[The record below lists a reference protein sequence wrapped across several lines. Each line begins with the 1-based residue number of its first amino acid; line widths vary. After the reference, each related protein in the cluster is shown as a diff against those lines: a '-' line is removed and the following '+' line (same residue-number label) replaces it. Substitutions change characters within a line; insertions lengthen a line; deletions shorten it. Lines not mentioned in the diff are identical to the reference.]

1 MNHEYESEAYGT
13 TRTTLP
19 ARRPTPADG
28 ANVGQIR
35 RDDAVGAAVTAT
47 LVGAL
52 VTAGVL
58 GVTHAV
64 EPDHVA
70 GIASLTG
77 RFGDARL
84 SALVG
89 ACFSLGHV
97 ALVVGWLGVG
107 SILLGQTTFPPVFDA
122 VGTVGVAA
130 VLGLLGTTLAV
141 GGLRRL
147 RHAHTHEHD
156 STVHTHPH
164 VHLPLVGGGHDTT
177 THDHDAIDHDHDTT
191 THDHDAIDHDHD
203 HTLQAYLKTG
213 LVGALFTLSPPLS
226 MIAFSS
232 TLFSADPDLVVVAVV
247 VYAVSITVTMSA
259 LGAGAG
265 AVFERTSRASHRV
278 HGGVQALA
286 GVLVVGTAVTVLV
299 GVSPL
304 PI

>member
-1 MNHEYESEAYGT
+1 MNHEYESAAYGT
-13 TRTTLP
+13 TSTTLP
-19 ARRPTPADG
+19 AGRPTAAHG
-28 ANVGQIR
+28 ASTPRIR
-35 RDDAVGAAVTAT
+35 RDGDDAGTVVTAT

-52 VTAGVL
+52 VTASVL

-89 ACFSLGHV
+89 VCFSLGHV

-107 SILLGQTTFPPVFDA
+107 SVLLRQTTFPPAFDI
-122 VGTVGVAA
+122 VGSAGVAI

-156 STVHTHPH
+156 GTVRTHAH
-164 VHLPLVGGGHDTT
+164 VHLPLLGGHDPA
-177 THDHDAIDHDHDTT
+177 THDADAT
-191 THDHDAIDHDHD
+191 HDHD

-213 LVGALFTLSPPLS
+213 VVGALFTLSPPLS

-265 AVFERTSRASHRV
+265 AVFERTSRTNRRV

-299 GVSPL
+299 GLGPL
-304 PI
+304 PV

>member
-1 MNHEYESEAYGT
+1 MNHEYESAAYGT
-13 TRTTLP
+13 TSTTLP
-19 ARRPTPADG
+19 AGRPTAAHG
-28 ANVGQIR
+28 ASTPRIR
-35 RDDAVGAAVTAT
+35 RDGDDAGTVVTAT

-52 VTAGVL
+52 VTASVL

-107 SILLGQTTFPPVFDA
+107 SVLLRQTTFPPAFDI
-122 VGTVGVAA
+122 VGSAGVAI

-156 STVHTHPH
+156 GTVRTHAH
-164 VHLPLVGGGHDTT
+164 VHLPLLGGHDPA
-177 THDHDAIDHDHDTT
+177 THDADAT
-191 THDHDAIDHDHD
+191 HDHD

-213 LVGALFTLSPPLS
+213 VVGALFTLSPPLS

-265 AVFERTSRASHRV
+265 AVFERTSRTNRRV

>member
-1 MNHEYESEAYGT
+1 LNHEYELAAYEFASCTG
-13 TRTTLP
+13 P
-19 ARRPTPADG
+19 IRRPTARHG
-28 ANVGQIR
+28 ASARRTR
-35 RDDAVGAAVTAT
+35 RDGDSAGTRVTAS

-107 SILLGQTTFPPVFDA
+107 YLLLQRTTFPAAFDV
-122 VGTVGVAA
+122 VGTLGVA
-130 VLGLLGTTLAV
+130 VLLGLLGTTLAV

-156 STVHTHPH
+156 GTVHTHAH
-164 VHLPLVGGGHDTT
+164 VHLPLLGGHD
-177 THDHDAIDHDHDTT
+177 HGSSGHA
-191 THDHDAIDHDHD
+191 HDHD
-203 HTLQAYLKTG
+203 HTVRAYLKTG
-213 LVGALFTLSPPLS
+213 VVGALFTLSPPLS

-232 TLFSADPDLVVVAVV
+232 TLFSARPDLVVVAVV

-265 AVFERTSRASHRV
+265 AVFERTSRANGRL

-286 GVLVVGTAVTVLV
+286 GVLVVGTAISVLV
-299 GVSPL
+299 GVGPL
-304 PI
+304 PV

>member
-1 MNHEYESEAYGT
+1 MNHEYESAAYGT
-13 TRTTLP
+13 TSTTLP
-19 ARRPTPADG
+19 AGRPTAAHG
-28 ANVGQIR
+28 ASTPRIR
-35 RDDAVGAAVTAT
+35 RDGDDAGTVVTAT

-52 VTAGVL
+52 VTASVL

-107 SILLGQTTFPPVFDA
+107 SVLLRQTTFPPAFDI
-122 VGTVGVAA
+122 VGSAGVAI

-156 STVHTHPH
+156 GTVHTHAH
-164 VHLPLVGGGHDTT
+164 VHLPLLGGHDPA
-177 THDHDAIDHDHDTT
+177 THDADAT
-191 THDHDAIDHDHD
+191 HDHD

-213 LVGALFTLSPPLS
+213 VVGALFTLSPPLS

-265 AVFERTSRASHRV
+265 AVFERTSRTNRRV

-299 GVSPL
+299 GLGPL
-304 PI
+304 PV

>member
-1 MNHEYESEAYGT
+1 LNHEYESAAYGT
-13 TRTTLP
+13 TSTTLP
-19 ARRPTPADG
+19 AGRPTAAHG
-28 ANVGQIR
+28 ASTPRIR
-35 RDDAVGAAVTAT
+35 RDGDDAGTVVTAT

-52 VTAGVL
+52 VTASVL

-107 SILLGQTTFPPVFDA
+107 SVLLRQTTFPPAFDI
-122 VGTVGVAA
+122 VGSAGVAI

-156 STVHTHPH
+156 GTVHTHAH
-164 VHLPLVGGGHDTT
+164 VHLPLLGGHDPA
-177 THDHDAIDHDHDTT
+177 THDADAT
-191 THDHDAIDHDHD
+191 HDHD

-213 LVGALFTLSPPLS
+213 VVGALFTLSPPLS

-265 AVFERTSRASHRV
+265 AVFERTSRTNRRV

-299 GVSPL
+299 GLGPL
-304 PI
+304 PV

>member
-1 MNHEYESEAYGT
+1 MNHEYESAAYGT
-13 TRTTLP
+13 TSTTLP
-19 ARRPTPADG
+19 AGRPTAAHG
-28 ANVGQIR
+28 ASTPRIR
-35 RDDAVGAAVTAT
+35 RDGDDAGTVVTAT

-52 VTAGVL
+52 VTASVL

-107 SILLGQTTFPPVFDA
+107 SVLLRQTTFPPAFDI
-122 VGTVGVAA
+122 VGSAGVAI

-156 STVHTHPH
+156 GTVHTHAH
-164 VHLPLVGGGHDTT
+164 VHLPLLGGHDPA
-177 THDHDAIDHDHDTT
+177 THDADAT
-191 THDHDAIDHDHD
+191 HDHD

-213 LVGALFTLSPPLS
+213 VVGALFTLSPPLS

-265 AVFERTSRASHRV
+265 AVFERTSRTNRRV

>member
-1 MNHEYESEAYGT
+1 M
-13 TRTTLP
+13 
-19 ARRPTPADG
+19 
-28 ANVGQIR
+28 
-35 RDDAVGAAVTAT
+35 TAT
-47 LVGAL
+47 LVGAV

-58 GVTHAV
+58 GMTHAV

-70 GIASLTG
+70 GITSLTG

-84 SALVG
+84 SALAG

-97 ALVVGWLGVG
+97 ALVLGWLGVG
-107 SILLGQTTFPPVFDA
+107 SLLLGQTTFPPVFDA
-122 VGTVGVAA
+122 VGTVGVAV

-141 GGLRRL
+141 GGLQRI

-156 STVHTHPH
+156 GTVHTHPH
-164 VHLPLVGGGHDTT
+164 VHLPLVGGDHEST
-177 THDHDAIDHDHDTT
+177 THDHDAIH
-191 THDHDAIDHDHD
+191 HDHD
-203 HTLQAYLKTG
+203 HTVRAYLKTG

-232 TLFSADPDLVVVAVV
+232 TLFSVSADLVVAAVV
-247 VYAVSITVTMSA
+247 VYAVSITLTMSA

-265 AVFERTSRASHRV
+265 TIFERTSRVNTRV

-286 GVLVVGTAVTVLV
+286 GVLVVGTAVSVLV

>member
-1 MNHEYESEAYGT
+1 MNYECESAAYGT

-28 ANVGQIR
+28 ASAGRIR

-52 VTAGVL
+52 VTASVL

-89 ACFSLGHV
+89 VCFSLGHV

-107 SILLGQTTFPPVFDA
+107 SVLLRQTTFPPAFDI
-122 VGTVGVAA
+122 VGSAGVAI

-156 STVHTHPH
+156 GTVHTHAH
-164 VHLPLVGGGHDTT
+164 VHLPLLGGHDPATHDADATHDHDPT
-177 THDHDAIDHDHDTT
+177 THDHD
-191 THDHDAIDHDHD
+191 
-203 HTLQAYLKTG
+203 HTVRAYLKTG
-213 LVGALFTLSPPLS
+213 LAGALFTLSPPLS

-265 AVFERTSRASHRV
+265 AVFERTSRTNRRV

-286 GVLVVGTAVTVLV
+286 GVLVVGTAVSVLV

>member
-1 MNHEYESEAYGT
+1 M
-13 TRTTLP
+13 
-19 ARRPTPADG
+19 
-28 ANVGQIR
+28 
-35 RDDAVGAAVTAT
+35 TAT

-52 VTAGVL
+52 ATAGLL

-107 SILLGQTTFPPVFDA
+107 YLLLQRTTFPPVFDT
-122 VGTVGVAA
+122 VGTVGVA
-130 VLGLLGTTLAV
+130 VLLGLLGTTLAT
-141 GGLRRL
+141 GGLRRI

-156 STVHTHPH
+156 GTVHTHAH
-164 VHLPLVGGGHDTT
+164 VHLPLVGGGHDTG
-177 THDHDAIDHDHDTT
+177 DHDHGA
-191 THDHDAIDHDHD
+191 DHAAAPHDHD
-203 HTLQAYLKTG
+203 HTVRAYLKTG
-213 LVGALFTLSPPLS
+213 VVGALFTLSPPLS

-232 TLFSADPDLVVVAVV
+232 TLFSTGPELVAVAVV
-247 VYAVSITVTMSA
+247 VYAVSITATMSA

-265 AVFERTSRASHRV
+265 AVFERTSRLNGRV

-286 GVLVVGTAVTVLV
+286 GVLVVGTAVSVLV
-299 GVSPL
+299 GIGPL
-304 PI
+304 PV

>member
-1 MNHEYESEAYGT
+1 LNHEYESAAYGT
-13 TRTTLP
+13 TSTTLP
-19 ARRPTPADG
+19 AGRPTAAHG
-28 ANVGQIR
+28 ASTPRIR
-35 RDDAVGAAVTAT
+35 RDGDDAGTVVTAT

-52 VTAGVL
+52 VTASVL

-89 ACFSLGHV
+89 VCFSLGHV

-107 SILLGQTTFPPVFDA
+107 SVLLRQTTFPPAFDI
-122 VGTVGVAA
+122 VGSAGVAI

-156 STVHTHPH
+156 GTVRTHAH
-164 VHLPLVGGGHDTT
+164 VHLPLLGGHDPATHDADATHDHDPT
-177 THDHDAIDHDHDTT
+177 THDHD
-191 THDHDAIDHDHD
+191 
-203 HTLQAYLKTG
+203 HTVRAYLKTG
-213 LVGALFTLSPPLS
+213 LAGALFTLSPPLS

-265 AVFERTSRASHRV
+265 AVFERTSRTNRRV

-299 GVSPL
+299 GLGPL
-304 PI
+304 PV

>member
-1 MNHEYESEAYGT
+1 MNYGYESGAYVT

-19 ARRPTPADG
+19 AGRPTAPHGVSARR
-28 ANVGQIR
+28 IR
-35 RDDAVGAAVTAT
+35 RDDAAGAAVTAT

-97 ALVVGWLGVG
+97 ALVIGWLGVG
-107 SILLGQTTFPPVFDA
+107 SLLLRRTTFPPVFDA
-122 VGTVGVAA
+122 VGTVGVAV

-156 STVHTHPH
+156 GTVHTHAH
-164 VHLPLVGGGHDTT
+164 VHLPLVGGHDPATHDADAG
-177 THDHDAIDHDHDTT
+177 HDHDPA
-191 THDHDAIDHDHD
+191 THDADDTHDHD
-203 HTLQAYLKTG
+203 HTLRAYLKTG
-213 LVGALFTLSPPLS
+213 VVGALFTLSPPLS

-247 VYAVSITVTMSA
+247 VYAVTITVTMSA

-265 AVFERTSRASHRV
+265 AVFERTSRANRRV
-278 HGGVQALA
+278 HAGVQALA

-299 GVSPL
+299 GL
-304 PI
+304 GPIPV